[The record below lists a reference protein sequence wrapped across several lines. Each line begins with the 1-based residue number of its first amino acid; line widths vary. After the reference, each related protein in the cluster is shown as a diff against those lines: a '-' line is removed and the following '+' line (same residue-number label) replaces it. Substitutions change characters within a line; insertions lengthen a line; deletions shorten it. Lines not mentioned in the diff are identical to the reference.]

1 MTADDLVMSDAEFRM
16 IAEFLRGSCGLHFG
30 NESRYLLER
39 RIARRCAEL
48 GMRSFTAY
56 HYALRNDATGEGELG
71 WAIDN
76 LTTNETYFL
85 RERRQ
90 LEALIEEIVP
100 AVQARRGG
108 SGTAPV
114 SVWSAGCSSG
124 EEPYTIAMLCAEAA
138 AAAGHAAWTE
148 RVRITATDI
157 DRESLERARN
167 AVYPQASFL
176 EAPAWI
182 TEKYCER
189 EGESWRVRED
199 IRRMVTIT
207 RLDLTREAIPAAA
220 YDLIFCRNVVIY
232 FDRPMQERLFAQFA
246 DALLPGGILVLGKV
260 ETLLGVAREKL
271 TLVDARERIFR
282 RAA

>member
-1 MTADDLVMSDAEFRM
+1 
-16 IAEFLRGSCGLHFG
+16 
-30 NESRYLLER
+30 
-39 RIARRCAEL
+39 
-48 GMRSFTAY
+48 
-56 HYALRNDATGEGELG
+56 
-71 WAIDN
+71 
-76 LTTNETYFL
+76 
-85 RERRQ
+85 
-90 LEALIEEIVP
+90 
-100 AVQARRGG
+100 
-108 SGTAPV
+108 
-114 SVWSAGCSSG
+114 
-124 EEPYTIAMLCAEAA
+124 MLCAEAA

-189 EGESWRVRED
+189 AGESWRVRED

-207 RLDLTREAIPAAA
+207 RLDLTRESIPTAA

-246 DALLPGGILVLGKV
+246 EALQPGGILVLGKV